1 MKQENESTNNKADNL
16 TKEMRKRKS
25 RSYAGM
31 NGLVYLLKL
40 KIITFLQNEANKYV
54 EVVLSYG

>member
-25 RSYAGM
+25 GSYARM

-40 KIITFLQNEANKYV
+40 KNFFLQNETNKYV
-54 EVVLSYG
+54 EVVLNYG

>member
-1 MKQENESTNNKADNL
+1 MKQESESTKTDNL
-16 TKEMRKRKS
+16 TKEMRKGNS
-25 RSYAGM
+25 GSYARM

-40 KIITFLQNEANKYV
+40 KIITFLQSETNKYV

>member
-1 MKQENESTNNKADNL
+1 MKQENESINNKADNL

-25 RSYAGM
+25 GSYARM

-40 KIITFLQNEANKYV
+40 KIITFLQNETNKYV
-54 EVVLSYG
+54 EVVLNYG